1 MLYPFVDGIAEKHR
15 RTTRKT
21 NLLERLFAE
30 ERRRTKVIPHAFGE
44 RAVLKLMYAALIRA
58 SKSWKRV
65 AISEFELP
73 QLEQLREHL
82 NRLHAARVR
91 PSRRGR
97 PAHEFPSSLKRFFF
111 TSAPPFRWRTLPQ
124 TRTISGEHVSR
135 TTIITDHTAHSV
147 TPNEFA
153 MQGQE
158 TALETA
164 KLWIK
169 SVRQPDQP
177 RIAEMIKKTL
187 INIMVS
193 VISLTA
199 TWGALEICAR
209 IYKNEYRFYNFWAE
223 TRDLLRSA
231 YPAEFDKQLGW
242 IPRQGSAGIEN
253 VWGTQVTI
261 LLDGIRANGK
271 RQSSPLSK
279 EGDLILAIGDSF
291 TFGDQVSDHQTWPA
305 FLEELTGIRTLN
317 GGVFGYG
324 LDQSYLRMK
333 SLAKKYQPTHI
344 VLSFIPNDISRCELS
359 ERTSVAK
366 PYFEQIG
373 NDLLLRNDHIIE
385 TSNDDG
391 YLRPTLGYSF
401 LIHKLMS
408 RTFPE
413 YWFQGSWHSNKVHS
427 DGEAIACA
435 LFREIEVFLEETPRS
450 PKFYLLIQYGQHE
463 SPESLE
469 MIDRVLSCIHGDKIH
484 VVDLRYIFS
493 ELQLNDNKKYER
505 MFQGGHMT
513 AEGNYFVAQILAK
526 RTSK

>member
-333 SLAKKYQPTHI
+333 SLAKKYEPTHI
-344 VLSFIPNDISRCELS
+344 VLSFIPNDIL
-359 ERTSVAK
+359 
-366 PYFEQIG
+366 IG
-373 NDLLLRNDHIIE
+373 
-385 TSNDDG
+385 TPNDDG
-391 YLRPTLGYSF
+391 YLRPMLGYSF

-408 RTFPE
+408 RAFPE
-413 YWFQGSWHSNKVHS
+413 YWFQGSSHSNKVHG

-435 LFREIEVFLEETPRS
+435 LFKEIEVFLEDTPRS

-463 SPESLE
+463 PPESLE
-469 MIDRVLSCIHGDKIH
+469 MIDRVLSCVHGDKIH

-493 ELQLNDNKKYER
+493 ELQLNDNRKYQR
-505 MFQGGHMT
+505 MFHAGAHMT